1 VLVRDASLSAITL
14 CLAYYYIHCVDEDD
28 ADVAEDAESDA
39 EGTYR
44 SIERMEPAASYLII
58 W

>member
-1 VLVRDASLSAITL
+1 MTL

-28 ADVAEDAESDA
+28 ADVAGVSEDAESDA

-44 SIERMEPAASYLII
+44 YIERMEPAASYLII